1 MIMPVVKKQL
11 GFTILELMITI
22 SIFLAG
28 ILAIYGVAQQPLYF
42 SSLFM
47 SKFTASYLAQ
57 EGIENTRNIRD
68 TNWINSLPWD
78 AGLTNSQ
85 DTVFNKFTRSVTIT
99 PKTDSGGREYR
110 EVLVEVSWTERRQN
124 NKIQAQENLYNWF
137 D

>member
-110 EVLVEVSWTERRQN
+110 EVLVEVSWTERGQN

>member
-1 MIMPVVKKQL
+1 MPVVKKQL

-110 EVLVEVSWTERRQN
+110 EVLVEVSWTERGQN

>member
-1 MIMPVVKKQL
+1 MPVVKKQL

>member
-85 DTVFNKFTRSVTIT
+85 DTVFNKFARSVTIT

-110 EVLVEVSWTERRQN
+110 EVLVEVSWTERGQN